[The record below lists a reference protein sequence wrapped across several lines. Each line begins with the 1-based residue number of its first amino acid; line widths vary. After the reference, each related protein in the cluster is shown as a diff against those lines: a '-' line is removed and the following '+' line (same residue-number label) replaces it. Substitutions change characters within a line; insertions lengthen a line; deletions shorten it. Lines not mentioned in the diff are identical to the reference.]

1 MESSAVPPAPG
12 PRLAVL
18 AVVTRNGDAGPQV
31 LLVRRANPPQA
42 GHWGFPGGK
51 VDWGEDIGQAAI
63 RELREE
69 TGLTGSDQQ
78 AFEVVDLVEEPHH
91 YLLVAVHLAWAG
103 GAPTAGD
110 DALETR
116 WVGLGALPR
125 PLCADVPEVA
135 ARAQAL
141 TA

>member
-1 MESSAVPPAPG
+1 MDARPEPPAPG

-18 AVVTRNGDAGPQV
+18 AVVTRAAAGGPQV

-69 TGLTGSDQQ
+69 TGLSGRAPQ
-78 AFEVVDLVEEPHH
+78 AFEVVDLIEDNHH
-91 YLLVAVHLAWAG
+91 FLLVAVRLAWAG
-103 GAPTAGD
+103 EPAASD
-110 DALETR
+110 DALEAR
-116 WVGLGALPR
+116 WAALGDLPR
-125 PLCADVPEVA
+125 PLCAGVPEVA
-135 ARAQAL
+135 ARALAL
-141 TA
+141 SF